1 MSNWTMG
8 YVADIGYT
16 YGYYP
21 ELNPLRIKL
30 AFLSAGLVPPETG
43 TACELGFGQGLSTN
57 IHAATSCTQ
66 WHGTDF
72 NPSQAAFARELALA
86 SQAHAH
92 LNDQSFAEFCSRV
105 DLPDFD
111 FIGLHGIWSWISD
124 ENRHVIVDFVRR
136 KLKVG
141 GVLYISYNT
150 LPGWAA
156 FAPMRH
162 LMAEHAGALG
172 AQGRGIVSRIDGAI
186 EFADRMMALNPIY
199 AQANPQMAERL
210 ERLKGMSRHYL
221 AHEYFNRD
229 WHPMHFATMAQWLEP
244 GKVQYACSANLLDH
258 VDAINLTD
266 EQRGFLNEIPDAVFR
281 QGVRDF
287 MVNQQ
292 FRKDYWVKGARTA
305 SPLERVELARQ
316 LRVILSTP
324 RGSVPMKVNGARGE
338 AQLSESVYAPLLD
351 VLADHQVHTVESL
364 ESALAGRVNFTQLFE
379 ALVVLSG
386 ASHVQLAQTPEVHS
400 QVRATAE
407 RLNLDLMQKAR
418 SSNEIN
424 VLASPLTSGAV
435 SLDRIQQM
443 FLLALK
449 LGANDPAQW
458 AQSAWST
465 LNALGQKLIREG
477 KTLEDAQSNLAELQG
492 LAREFQHKT
501 LPILKA
507 MGIA

>member
-1 MSNWTMG
+1 
-8 YVADIGYT
+8 
-16 YGYYP
+16 
-21 ELNPLRIKL
+21 
-30 AFLSAGLVPPETG
+30 
-43 TACELGFGQGLSTN
+43 
-57 IHAATSCTQ
+57 
-66 WHGTDF
+66 
-72 NPSQAAFARELALA
+72 
-86 SQAHAH
+86 
-92 LNDQSFAEFCSRV
+92 
-105 DLPDFD
+105 
-111 FIGLHGIWSWISD
+111 
-124 ENRHVIVDFVRR
+124 
-136 KLKVG
+136 
-141 GVLYISYNT
+141 
-150 LPGWAA
+150 
-156 FAPMRH
+156 
-162 LMAEHAGALG
+162 
-172 AQGRGIVSRIDGAI
+172 
-186 EFADRMMALNPIY
+186 
-199 AQANPQMAERL
+199 
-210 ERLKGMSRHYL
+210 
-221 AHEYFNRD
+221 
-229 WHPMHFATMAQWLEP
+229 
-244 GKVQYACSANLLDH
+244 
-258 VDAINLTD
+258 
-266 EQRGFLNEIPDAVFR
+266 
-281 QGVRDF
+281 
-287 MVNQQ
+287 
-292 FRKDYWVKGARTA
+292 
-305 SPLERVELARQ
+305 
-316 LRVILSTP
+316 
-324 RGSVPMKVNGARGE
+324 MKVNGARGE